1 MTTGQIQ
8 ASGDGA
14 VAEAGRGLSAGLFS
28 DLRQSLSSPSTWIY
42 PAWLAFRAPYRK
54 SVLGTVWPILS
65 PLAFVAIL
73 GTLFS
78 VVMGRPAEEFIPSL
92 AIGLIVWNYINSLFM
107 SSVEYFFANSQIIM
121 QGHVVHATLMLRS
134 ITKAS
139 FYLLLQSSIIAG
151 VLIYFGVV
159 PTAVFPLFLVGL
171 ALLFAHS
178 LWVMVVLG
186 ILTARYHDLKQ
197 LIPIVMRVGF
207 LATPIIWM
215 PHSERGEFLAPFLLL
230 NPFYHVL
237 EPIRAPL
244 LGQLPDF
251 ASYWIS
257 LVMALLGLAAAAQC
271 YRLFQHRAILWV

>member
-1 MTTGQIQ
+1 MGQVQ
-8 ASGDGA
+8 PSDVGT
-14 VAEAGRGLSAGLFS
+14 VAEAGQGPSARLLS
-28 DLRQSLSSPSTWIY
+28 DLQQSLSSPSTWIF

-54 SVLGTVWPILS
+54 SALGTIWPILS

-78 VVMGRPAEEFIPSL
+78 VVMGRAAEDFIPSL
-92 AIGLIVWNYINSLFM
+92 TIGLIVWNYINSLFAD
-107 SSVEYFFANSQIIM
+107 SAQYFFANSQVIL
-121 QGHVVHATLMLRS
+121 QGRVVHTTLILRS
-134 ITKAS
+134 IAKAS
-139 FYLLLQSSIIAG
+139 FYLLLQSSIIAA
-151 VLIYFGVV
+151 VLIHFGIV

-178 LWVMVVLG
+178 LWVMVVVG

-244 LGQLPDF
+244 LGQVPDL

-257 LVMALLGLAAAAQC
+257 SAMALLGLAVAAQC